1 MTASSITFN
10 IGGVDFVLRA
20 STENAALEIEKLHP
34 GGATIHLHNFSGIL
48 QVRNDD
54 VGSRNNEI
62 PGEWK
67 KVITSPR
74 YRKRLASRDLDA
86 AESELPHRSVKQS
99 RYTWISSRE
108 DGVEMGTE
116 AVANKEETPKE
127 NDYDGMVINPRDKS
141 VRFSATDHHINRND
155 EVDDTSTSDP
165 VVEPHQD
172 EGAGDVD
179 RHDLHLAPPAKAQT
193 SPLKITSTAVKASLK
208 MIKQIG
214 RAGVDAYESLP
225 DFTTS
230 SLKVSQQSSSLVNQ
244 TQRPDDDVDSAKIK
258 VYFGTQIHHACASDD
273 ITYLQYLLE
282 NQSVLPDLAKED
294 SDGQLPINVFCNN
307 EDLIDSD
314 PAGCETVALT
324 LVDLM
329 NPSQALLAVNCNGL
343 SPFVDILGRWTEKIH
358 LAAGHGSEKQGAS
371 SESTSLKR
379 RPAYFPLFGGQTK
392 KNDRRAFSSFIQ
404 DRERLMYLPSSVE
417 IPEHARWAV
426 KMLSILIDRYPEQA
440 RELILTNVA
449 NVPLLMKSVLLIQDP
464 DQLSELFDSTLVKHI
479 TMDKRTV
486 NVWLCSMFVCG
497 DAEIKMR
504 AVAFIKQLSN
514 MTLKDLAGSSHSPD
528 RFSEDEKTRFLTL
541 QSDAFN
547 QVYYIQ
553 GIIPAILE
561 LGEDILERLATTRLA
576 VYLTDRTIRKQ
587 NVFFVLICDF
597 FYALFLLTGYRIN
610 LELVLYHQ
618 NTLPNDEDPF
628 VFYRDSYVSTATG
641 AIAVYFLFKE
651 GVTLLSLYLTS
662 RKLAK
667 RHCMS
672 ISNMINVAAVA
683 MLLSYGDLYDEY
695 IGDAESDQD
704 YSGFAASLTIILL
717 WLKLMGHFKVLN
729 APFSLF
735 LYTVNEVTK
744 AATWFLAF
752 MGAVLVMFADAART
766 TAVATGECVNQNSI
780 SGQDTTA
787 YNFCSDSLF
796 RVPAVMFAVLAGDV
810 SLEYFESSQVMVL
823 VFVFFAFFSI
833 IILTNVLIAIV
844 IDSYERSKIRSMEI
858 FGRNR
863 IEYAAQLVAR
873 KQFLN
878 PKEKSDFHVRSYVPH
893 NVRRFL
899 RFTYM
904 IVSTVTFLLAEY
916 GYFGLFS
923 YLSIDQSYNAGVIR
937 SLVIVYV
944 AIGSLFNVYILMVV
958 VVAWHA
964 KRNEKMRADE
974 SKTALTIGFLD
985 RGVKVF
991 HRVLGVNADRTLLAA
1006 NDEKQAEL
1014 DV

>member
-1 MTASSITFN
+1 MKEGRGESGKVGRGSRRQTAHHRYGSRCTPGGRSRSRMTASSITFN

-20 STENAALEIEKLHP
+20 STDAALEIEKLHP

-244 TQRPDDDVDSAKIK
+244 TQRPDDDVESAKIK
-258 VYFGTQIHHACASDD
+258 VYVGTQIHHACASDD

-504 AVAFIKQLSN
+504 AVAFIKQVSN

-576 VYLTDRTIRKQ
+576 VYLT
-587 NVFFVLICDF
+587 
-597 FYALFLLTGYRIN
+597 
-610 LELVLYHQ
+610 
-618 NTLPNDEDPF
+618 
-628 VFYRDSYVSTATG
+628 
-641 AIAVYFLFKE
+641 

-704 YSGFAASLTIILL
+704 YTGFAASLTIILL

-796 RVPAVMFAVLAGDV
+796 RVPAVMFAVLADKAPHFRYL
-810 SLEYFESSQVMVL
+810 SKEYFESSQV
-823 VFVFFAFFSI
+823 
-833 IILTNVLIAIV
+833 AIV

-873 KQFLN
+873 W
-878 PKEKSDFHVRSYVPH
+878 SDFHVRSYVPH